1 MITSVDHR
9 SGPTLM
15 GAVGTALYFGHR
27 TSSDAYFSDEW
38 DQYRSQGAHVRVAV
52 SREGA
57 EGDKRYVQGLIKED
71 KELIDDWVRNKR
83 GWIYISGSVLAIPA
97 YGRSLTRG
105 RSSNAMPREVR
116 EALAWCISSEGAGD
130 LDAEAAKAF
139 IEDIF
144 DSGRGGEET
153 W

>member
-1 MITSVDHR
+1 MRGTMLMDIVD
-9 SGPTLM
+9 T
-15 GAVGTALYFGHR
+15 VLYFGHR

-38 DQYRSQGAHVRVAV
+38 DQYRSQGAHVRIAV
-52 SREGA
+52 SREA

-71 KELIDDWVRNKR
+71 KELINDWVRNKR

-97 YGRSLTRG
+97 YKSSLTRG

-116 EALAWCISSEGAGD
+116 EALAWCIGSEGAGD
-130 LDAEAAKAF
+130 LTAEAAKAF